1 MSESNLV
8 GELSGVRIRQSIH
21 EHGEVYMESNGI
33 IMFNRGEGCIVRA
46 IVCLY
51 TLRQYWSGNVTFYLE
66 KPYPSEFD
74 EVCKHFNVNIVHN
87 EEKHEIKTLQRKTE
101 MFSNPPYD
109 RTMWL
114 DSDTIVVGKID
125 EMFDELSSADICIP
139 NFANWVS
146 SGHHISKRIK
156 GFRGLAEDKYIEKA
170 LKDFPAVNTGVLSF
184 KKSEKWT
191 EFVRSWL
198 LLSQLGFDHHKFIS
212 DEISMQVLLPSIDE
226 WNLIY
231 KIMPSG
237 FNTSVLHDHS
247 KSKDIR
253 VWHWHGKKH
262 VLNHPN
268 CNIWKSVFHEMCDQN
283 IANINFFLKYA
294 DKRLAKYLK
303 DKADPNYVNIVSNT
317 TSDTTVVTA
326 IDNHYLPIL
335 AQTFPN
341 WRKYKNIDN
350 HPVIVFINGMD
361 LSDSKLDFLKLPNV
375 RLIKWDE
382 TCMDKVDN
390 HRELMLSAFVFGA
403 ADHVKT
409 EYWVKL
415 DADSYATDS
424 KPLITAEM
432 KNYSIFSH
440 KWSYSRPEHIRKI
453 DEWSKTCWHKK
464 IKNSKPMIEDGR
476 IEGNRFYHKSR
487 RFISFVCFQKTR
499 FTKYCVKLL
508 SSRRLPC
515 PSQDTFAY
523 YCIQK
528 LKPEAMGIG
537 NIKKQNGFTQGKG
550 KLGAEHIKKCIE
562 EVDRLNA
569 INNSSNINESSDE
582 GKS

>member
-1 MSESNLV
+1 
-8 GELSGVRIRQSIH
+8 
-21 EHGEVYMESNGI
+21 MESDGI
-33 IMFNRGEGCIVRA
+33 IMFNRGDRMLVRA
-46 IVCLY
+46 LVCLY
-51 TLRQYWSGNVTFYLE
+51 SLRKHYAGNVTFYVQKPCEGMEEFVKSLKFFNCDVVRLPE
-66 KPYPSEFD
+66 K
-74 EVCKHFNVNIVHN
+74 N
-87 EEKHEIKTLQRKTE
+87 EYKTLVMKNSLFE
-101 MFSNPPYD
+101 NPPYD
-109 RTMWL
+109 KTLWI
-114 DSDTIVVGKID
+114 DSDTIINAPID
-125 EMFDELSSADICIP
+125 DMFANLDEKGVDLCIP
-139 NFANWVS
+139 SFCGWVS
-146 SGHHISKRIK
+146 TGGHISKRIK
-156 GFRGLAEDKYIEKA
+156 RFKGIAEDKYIKEA
-170 LKDFPAVNTGVLSF
+170 LESHPAINTGVLSF
-184 KKSEKWT
+184 KKSDRWR
-191 EFVRSWL
+191 EFVKYWTDLANQGSI
-198 LLSQLGFDHHKFIS
+198 KKVFIP
-212 DEISMQVLLPSIDE
+212 DEISAQILYPSMGE
-226 WNLIY
+226 WGLKYYIAPREYNVS
-231 KIMPSG
+231 P
-237 FNTSVLHDHS
+237 LHDHGMS
-247 KSKDIR
+247 KNPKIL
-253 VWHWHGKKH
+253 HFHGDKH
-262 VLNHPN
+262 CLSGNAT
-268 CNIWKSVFHEMCDQN
+268 CEIWKKIFHEMCDQN

-375 RLIKWDE
+375 RLINWDE

-440 KWSYSRPEHIRKI
+440 KWSYSRPEHIRNL
-453 DEWSKTCWHKK
+453 DLWSKTCWHKK

-487 RFISFVCFQKTR
+487 RFISFMCFQKTR

-523 YCIQK
+523 YCIQE

-569 INNSSNINESSDE
+569 VNNSSNINESSDE